1 MKDVALYVF
10 LFGLYAVLGLL
21 FFGGDAAARSA
32 APSWQTLGHNLMLFG
47 GAAAVARWSVMAFKP
62 RPQRLLGG
70 QKIVGIEETGADTV
84 LDIVQPK
91 VLKRETQ
98 KPKLKRRRR
107 I

>member
-1 MKDVALYVF
+1 MKDVILYVF

-21 FFGGDAAARSA
+21 FFGGDAAARAA
-32 APSWQTLGHNLMLFG
+32 APTWQALGQNLVLFG
-47 GAAAVARWSVMAFKP
+47 CAAAVARWSVMAFKP
-62 RPQRLLGG
+62 RAHRLLDG
-70 QKIVGIEETGADTV
+70 QKIVGIEEAGPDTV

-91 VLKRETQ
+91 TLKRETQ